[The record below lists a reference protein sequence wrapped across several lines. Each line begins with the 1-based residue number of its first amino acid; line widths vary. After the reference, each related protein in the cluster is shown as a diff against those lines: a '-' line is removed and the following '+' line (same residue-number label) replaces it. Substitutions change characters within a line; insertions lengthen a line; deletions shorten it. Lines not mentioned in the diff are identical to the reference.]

1 MKKITVLLIVV
12 LLTLALVTPTLAKS
26 APPVSRQPF
35 SLVGKITSV
44 DPVARTV
51 TVQVLRGNPLV
62 RSYLN
67 KTVVL
72 QVTAATRYV
81 FTDGI
86 TQKLIT
92 FDDLKVG
99 NPVSAGGSMVVNSWT
114 ATRITV
120 GAKLTCLQ

>member
-1 MKKITVLLIVV
+1 
-12 LLTLALVTPTLAKS
+12 
-26 APPVSRQPF
+26 
-35 SLVGKITSV
+35 
-44 DPVARTV
+44 
-51 TVQVLRGNPLV
+51 
-62 RSYLN
+62 
-67 KTVVL
+67 VVL

>member
-1 MKKITVLLIVV
+1 MKKITVLMIVV
-12 LLTLALVTPTLAKS
+12 LLSLVLVTPAMAKS

-35 SLVGKITSV
+35 SLVGKITAV

-62 RSYLN
+62 RPVLN

-72 QVTAATRYV
+72 QVTAVTRYV
-81 FTDGI
+81 FTDGL
-86 TQKLIT
+86 TSKVIT

-99 NPVSAGGSMVVNSWT
+99 NPVSAGGSLIANVWT
-114 ATRITV
+114 VTRITV
-120 GAKLTCLQ
+120 GARLTCLQ